1 MKTRERGVF
10 AGPIMAALVL
20 ATTSV
25 AAFAQDAAVKSFST
39 YQAAASA
46 FVEAVKGQDNAAL
59 QQILGAKAQSLLSSG
74 DATQDEN
81 GRKAFLKHY
90 DEKHAFVHDSAD
102 KVTMTVGTNA
112 WPLPFPIV
120 RANGAWHFDAV
131 EGAQELVY
139 RRIGHNELDAIK
151 VGKALYRAQKQYA
164 AEGHD
169 GNPVGAYAQRILSQP
184 GKQDGLY
191 YETKEGEPT
200 SPAGSLVADAASEG
214 YQAAKSPFHGYYFRI
229 LKAQGSHAPGGEK
242 EYVKDGQMT
251 GGFAIVAYPAEYKA
265 SGVMTFVVNSHGAVR
280 EKDLGETTADVA
292 KAMTAYDPDSSW
304 KVVP

>member
-10 AGPIMAALVL
+10 AGSIMAALVL
-20 ATTSV
+20 ATASV

-46 FVEAVKGQDNAAL
+46 FVEAVKAQDNAAL

-151 VGKALYRAQKQYA
+151 VGKALYTAQKQYA

-169 GNPVGAYAQRILSQP
+169 GNPAGAYAQRILSQP

-214 YQAAKSPFHGYYFRI
+214 YQTAKSPFHGYYFRI
-229 LKAQGSHAPGGEK
+229 LKAQGSHAPGGAK
-242 EYVKDGQMT
+242 DYVKDGQMT

-265 SGVMTFVVNSHGAVR
+265 SGVMTFVVNSHGTVR